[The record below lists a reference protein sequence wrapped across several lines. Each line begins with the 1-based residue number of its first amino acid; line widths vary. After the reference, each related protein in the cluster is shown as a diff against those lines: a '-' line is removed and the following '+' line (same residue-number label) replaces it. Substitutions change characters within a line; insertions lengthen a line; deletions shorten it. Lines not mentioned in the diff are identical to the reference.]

1 MLSVSGF
8 SGPMC
13 LESLTVTQEQSSAW
27 ATWSSRRLAWAVTV
41 FLPRQ
46 KLRGKVA
53 EGDQAPAI
61 LLMERHATRALIMR
75 KTYDVAILSCL
86 YYVLYITQYTDL
98 DMSLI
103 ITVLITRTNN
113 SWTFC

>member
-27 ATWSSRRLAWAVTV
+27 ATWSSRRLAWAGTV

-75 KTYDVAILSCL
+75 KTYDVAIKLF
-86 YYVLYITQYTDL
+86 VLCTVHNTDL

-103 ITVLITRTNN
+103 ITVLITR
-113 SWTFC
+113 SY

>member
-1 MLSVSGF
+1 
-8 SGPMC
+8 MC
-13 LESLTVTQEQSSAW
+13 LDSLTVTQEQSSAW

-75 KTYDVAILSCL
+75 KTCDVAIKLF
-86 YYVLYITQYTDL
+86 VLCTIQSMDL
-98 DMSLI
+98 DRSLMAVI
-103 ITVLITRTNN
+103 INLG
-113 SWTFC
+113 WKFF